1 MADDG
6 DTAKDDAVNDDAV
19 DGEPE
24 STGAPETEH
33 ASALSR
39 AAEMGPLPGIHDE
52 EEAEDAE
59 SNLPPVGQ
67 RLGDERAETIGFR
80 GLR

>member
-6 DTAKDDAVNDDAV
+6 DTGHSDSAN
-19 DGEPE
+19 GEPGNTE
-24 STGAPETEH
+24 APETEH

-39 AAEMGPLPGIHDE
+39 AAELGPLPGIHDD

-59 SNLPPVGQ
+59 SSLPPIGQ
-67 RLGDERAETIGFR
+67 RLGDETAETIGFR